1 MKTKPTTRAAAKRPV
16 QGHGYTGTWVHG
28 YTGTRVHGYMGTAG
42 FSRRNTIDF
51 INFCKL
57 KTLIKKYLWVNG

>member
-1 MKTKPTTRAAAKRPV
+1 M
-16 QGHGYTGTWVHG
+16 GTW
-28 YTGTRVHGYMGTAG
+28 VHGYMGTAG